1 MSQLLHLYKPLI
13 NPRNLSV
20 FLIWLFHLS
29 AVIGISLGFEHWFI
43 SKTPVTLTLIFVLLV
58 WSFPEKDLKL
68 VLGIVVFFFGGM
80 FVEWIGVHYGF
91 PFGVYSYGDNL
102 GPKVSGVP
110 WFIGINWAVLTL
122 ICGIIASHLVGRK
135 WLRILAGAGLMVFLD
150 FFLEF
155 SAPIFD
161 FWAFENEAVPI
172 ENYLA
177 WFGISVLFHFI
188 YQSLKIKGDTK
199 ISYHLYAAQLVFF
212 VYFYGFYS
220 L

>member
-1 MSQLLHLYKPLI
+1 MSQLVHLYKPLI
-13 NPRNLSV
+13 NTKNVSI

-29 AVIGISLGFEHWFI
+29 AVIGISLGFEHWFM
-43 SKTPVTLTLIFVLLV
+43 SKTPLNLSLIFVLLV

-68 VLGIVVFFFGGM
+68 SFGILTFFVGGM
-80 FVEWIGVHYGF
+80 LVEWIGVHYGF
-91 PFGVYSYGDNL
+91 PFGVYSYGNNL

-122 ICGIIASHLVGRK
+122 ISGIIASHLSKHK
-135 WLRILAGAGLMVFLD
+135 WLRILIGASLMVFLD

-161 FWAFENEAVPI
+161 FWAFEAPDVPI

-177 WFGISVLFHFI
+177 WFGISVIFHFI
-188 YQSLKIKGDTK
+188 YQSLKIKGDTT
-199 ISYHLYAAQLVFF
+199 ISYHLYAAQLIFF
-212 VYFYGFYS
+212 AYFYGFYS